1 MDLLLVPGGEGLLSH
16 VMVWMF
22 VSCENS
28 YVEILTID
36 VILSANGA
44 LGGNYIMRVEPSWMG
59 LVPLWKGP
67 QASLSAL
74 LQSATWKQLLTRAQL
89 CWLAD
94 LRCPAPVLG
103 KLPRRWCSVTAVRI
117 DQGYFL
123 AGFFLEG
130 FDTSS
135 ACFWMPERPRGKN
148 SDICRG
154 SSRERWDRAS
164 IDGA

>member
-22 VSCENS
+22 VSHENS
-28 YVEILTID
+28 YVEILTVN

-44 LGGNYIMRVEPSWMG
+44 LGGDYIMRVEPSWMG

-74 LQSATWKQLLTRAQL
+74 LQSATWKQLLTRVQPF
-89 CWLAD
+89 WLAD

-103 KLPRRWCSVTAVRI
+103 KLPRQWCSVTAAWI
-117 DQGYFL
+117 EQGYL
-123 AGFFLEG
+123 SGWFF
-130 FDTSS
+130 
-135 ACFWMPERPRGKN
+135 
-148 SDICRG
+148 
-154 SSRERWDRAS
+154 SRRLWHQQCLWPDAWETQRKEQWCL
-164 IDGA
+164 